1 VAARGAVLYFC
12 IVEMINVNWM
22 YNTSL
27 QQFLTLFEWSIDHA
41 DKAPILKDRVNNII
55 DTLTYK
61 VYRYISRGLFE
72 RDKVTF
78 KLMISMKILIKDGIL
93 ETKDI
98 QFLLK
103 AGSALEDRNNP
114 FSLWLD
120 QKQWLN
126 LKALSQHKFGTQ
138 HGCFFKEIQDR
149 ITRNEG
155 SWKNWVNEDEPEKSE
170 VPDYNDKIK
179 SEQVGHFIH
188 LCLMRCI

>member
-1 VAARGAVLYFC
+1 MTSLQEEITLNTNTLRQYDKDLLERLSNAEGSLIEDTQLIEVLQTIKTKEKEVNQKLKDADEKKIEIDEKREQFRPVAARGAVLYFC

-27 QQFLTLFEWSIDHA
+27 QQFLQLFEWSIDHA

-98 QFLLK
+98 
-103 AGSALEDRNNP
+103 
-114 FSLWLD
+114 
-120 QKQWLN
+120 
-126 LKALSQHKFGTQ
+126 
-138 HGCFFKEIQDR
+138 
-149 ITRNEG
+149 
-155 SWKNWVNEDEPEKSE
+155 
-170 VPDYNDKIK
+170 
-179 SEQVGHFIH
+179 
-188 LCLMRCI
+188 

>member
-27 QQFLTLFEWSIDHA
+27 QQFLQLFEWSIDHA

-98 QFLLK
+98 
-103 AGSALEDRNNP
+103 
-114 FSLWLD
+114 
-120 QKQWLN
+120 
-126 LKALSQHKFGTQ
+126 
-138 HGCFFKEIQDR
+138 
-149 ITRNEG
+149 
-155 SWKNWVNEDEPEKSE
+155 
-170 VPDYNDKIK
+170 
-179 SEQVGHFIH
+179 
-188 LCLMRCI
+188 

>member
-1 VAARGAVLYFC
+1 MTSLQEEITLNTNTLRQYDKDLLERLSNAEGSLIEDTQLIEVLQTIKTKEKEVNQKLKDADEKKIEIDEKREQFRPVAARGAVL
-12 IVEMINVNWM
+12 M

-27 QQFLTLFEWSIDHA
+27 QQFLQLFEWSIDHA

-98 QFLLK
+98 
-103 AGSALEDRNNP
+103 
-114 FSLWLD
+114 
-120 QKQWLN
+120 
-126 LKALSQHKFGTQ
+126 
-138 HGCFFKEIQDR
+138 
-149 ITRNEG
+149 
-155 SWKNWVNEDEPEKSE
+155 
-170 VPDYNDKIK
+170 
-179 SEQVGHFIH
+179 
-188 LCLMRCI
+188 

>member
-1 VAARGAVLYFC
+1 VAARGAVL
-12 IVEMINVNWM
+12 M

-27 QQFLTLFEWSIDHA
+27 QQFLQLFEWSIDHA

-98 QFLLK
+98 
-103 AGSALEDRNNP
+103 
-114 FSLWLD
+114 
-120 QKQWLN
+120 
-126 LKALSQHKFGTQ
+126 
-138 HGCFFKEIQDR
+138 
-149 ITRNEG
+149 
-155 SWKNWVNEDEPEKSE
+155 
-170 VPDYNDKIK
+170 
-179 SEQVGHFIH
+179 
-188 LCLMRCI
+188 